1 MIISIHVLGLYI
13 HKQRRQPL
21 FVNIESIDDL
31 ADIALESVILTPQD
45 ATSIGHLLIALLIS
59 DGRWKVPSDVLSAGW
74 TSYCLPLDDLD
85 LVEQSFL
92 HQVQWSPPLLQANPN
107 IPKNE
112 TYWIEIFVFTHFQFP
127 AGSNLHFSVA
137 LIKFWKCVL
146 HWMCFEYT
154 GRERHTQMHFQFQF
168 SDHYWYWSTIIGRSL
183 YMYTKKSNTIVFTKV
198 QHNYLIGKVLSHT
211 QILVK
216 AP

>member
-1 MIISIHVLGLYI
+1 MVGERY
-13 HKQRRQPL
+13 
-21 FVNIESIDDL
+21 
-31 ADIALESVILTPQD
+31 
-45 ATSIGHLLIALLIS
+45 LLM
-59 DGRWKVPSDVLSAGW
+59 
-74 TSYCLPLDDLD
+74 YCLQG
-85 LVEQSFL
+85 EL
-92 HQVQWSPPLLQANPN
+92 HIASPWTTLTWSSSHSSTRSSGLLHCSRQ
-107 IPKNE
+107 IPIYLKMKLTDRN
-112 TYWIEIFVFTHFQFP
+112 FCFTHFQFP

-198 QHNYLIGKVLSHT
+198 QHNYQIGKVLSHT